1 MVITSGQGTNII
13 QVSVNNTYT
22 GGDLT
27 VEARN
32 SCGSGP
38 VRIKNLGL
46 ALALTPDPISGPST
60 GVCGA
65 AGVVYSTAGSANA
78 TSYLWTVPAGVT
90 IKAGQGTN
98 SITVDI
104 SGSFGTGSIT
114 VQGVNDCGPGA
125 SRNLSIQAKPFING
139 SISGSQSVCPGAVG
153 VPYSIV
159 TVSGATAYTWTPP
172 GGSLVSSGQGTKNV
186 LLNYGSTEATNQSMA
201 VRASNSCG
209 VSNAKTLGGIT
220 ISSTFCGTRLSNTDP
235 EIRIGFGLRP
245 NPVRDLVLLDIRLQ
259 EAAKLTLRITDVTGR
274 LVYTE
279 QIELQAGAHTIH
291 RDFSDLPSGIY
302 AITLTSPVG
311 NARQMVLVE

>member
-1 MVITSGQGTNII
+1 V
-13 QVSVNNTYT
+13 
-22 GGDLT
+22 
-27 VEARN
+27 
-32 SCGSGP
+32 
-38 VRIKNLGL
+38 
-46 ALALTPDPISGPST
+46 PS
-60 GVCGA
+60 
-65 AGVVYSTAGSANA
+65 
-78 TSYLWTVPAGVT
+78 GVT

-125 SRNLSIQAKPFING
+125 SRNLSIQAKPFIYG
-139 SISGSQSVCPGAVG
+139 SISGSQSVCPGASG
-153 VPYSIV
+153 VPYSIG
-159 TVSGATAYTWTPP
+159 TVSGATAYSWTTP
-172 GGSLVSSGQGTKNV
+172 GGSLVSTGQGTKNILV
-186 LLNYGSTEATNQSMA
+186 NYGSTEATNQSMA

-220 ISSTFCGTRLSNTDP
+220 ISSTFCGARLSDTDP
-235 EIRIGFGLRP
+235 EIRMGFGLRP
-245 NPVRDLVLLDIRLQ
+245 NPIRDLVLLDIRLQ

-279 QIELQAGAHTIH
+279 QIELQAGANTIH